1 VSLSGPRLRED
12 FSVGEVIRGT
22 RQLGSSDRRKSSSGG
37 KDAKDRKRKKSVLRW
52 LVHREERIEM
62 EAEIRRLDDPP
73 GHTFLDYQGGFLN
86 TL

>member
-1 VSLSGPRLRED
+1 VSPSGPRLRED
-12 FSVGEVIRGT
+12 FSVGEAIRGA
-22 RQLGSSDRRKSSSGG
+22 RRLGGSDRRESSSGG
-37 KDAKDRKRKKSVLRW
+37 KNAKDRRRRKKRR

-62 EAEIRRLDDPP
+62 EAEIRRFDDPR